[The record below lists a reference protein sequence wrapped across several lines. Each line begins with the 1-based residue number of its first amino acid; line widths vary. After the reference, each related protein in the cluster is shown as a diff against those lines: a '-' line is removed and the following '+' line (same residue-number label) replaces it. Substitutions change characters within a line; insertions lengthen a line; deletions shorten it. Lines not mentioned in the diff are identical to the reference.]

1 MRISRRA
8 AAIMAAV
15 LAGLATLGGAG
26 AAFASSSTPQ
36 AQAQNTVQVLRLHAD
51 LVAAANNSAGH
62 GGPGDVLAAL
72 FNIRTPGGAKA
83 GTESVSLLSIPGH
96 QTLGHSAFA
105 LNGGQIDAMGTIADT
120 ATTFTVA
127 IIGGTGIYEGVAG
140 QILNVESA
148 SGIDLTFYLIRP
160 DHD

>member
-1 MRISRRA
+1 MRISRRPAAIA
-8 AAIMAAV
+8 AAA
-15 LAGLATLGGAG
+15 LTGLTLLGGAAG

-36 AQAQNTVQVLRLHAD
+36 TNDNVQILQLHAD
-51 LVAAANNSAGH
+51 FVSAANNSAGH
-62 GGPGDVLAAL
+62 GGPGDVLAAR
-72 FNIRTPGGAKA
+72 FNIRTPSGAKA

-96 QTLGHSAFA
+96 QTLGYSAFA
-105 LNGGQIDAMGTIADT
+105 LNGGQIDAMGTLADT

-127 IIGGTGIYEGVAG
+127 IIGGTGIYEGVSG

-148 SGIDLTFYLIRP
+148 SGIDLTFHIIRP